1 MTTLALAGLALAM
14 AGAPSPGEAVD
25 AMLRAYL
32 KQGADV
38 GHLEAAQALAPF
50 MTRRFRRVL
59 QEAAACQSDWV
70 RQQPKG
76 STDKPPF
83 VDCCLFASSPEG
95 IPAAFTVGAVEAL
108 PDGRQQVRV
117 EYTWVDPPREGA
129 GASSP
134 ESYRW
139 TDAFLVAQEDGAY
152 RVDDFVF
159 MRDVPDT
166 PPLVLSQSFEG
177 CQGPR
182 WTGGR

>member
-1 MTTLALAGLALAM
+1 MTTLAVAGLALAL
-14 AGAPSPGEAVD
+14 AGAPGPRETVD
-25 AMLRAYL
+25 AMLKAYL

-38 GHLEAAQALAPF
+38 GHLEGARALAPF
-50 MTRRFRRVL
+50 MTRRFRRIL
-59 QEAAACQSDWV
+59 EEAAACQTDWE

-95 IPAAFTVGAVEAL
+95 IPSAFAIGDVEAL
-108 PDGRQQVRV
+108 PDGRQRVRV

-129 GASSP
+129 AAAP
-134 ESYRW
+134 ETFRW
-139 TDAFLVAQEDGAY
+139 TDAFLVALEDGAY
-152 RVDDFVF
+152 LVDDFVF